1 MAERELK
8 ECTMKPID
16 LIAIIVGIAAII
28 LGQIFKGAE
37 TLLTGI
43 GAALAGM
50 ALPQFS
56 RWSAPTKV

>member
-1 MAERELK
+1 
-8 ECTMKPID
+8 MKPID
-16 LIAIIVGIAAII
+16 LIAIVIGIAAII
-28 LGQIFKGAE
+28 LGQVFKGAE

-56 RWSAPTKV
+56 RWSAPAKSGGL